1 MNSFL
6 CQELCPVRSD
16 TIRIGVSIK
25 LHPDR
30 LGGFGTQVL
39 QELCLAQQVSGPL
52 RQLVERLIVGT
63 TRHPILVAKMQIFN
77 LSSVVDNRAP
87 QDENRSGTG
96 AKHQRQV
103 MEKPGRNIII
113 LGGLTVVA
121 ALGWL
126 AWDRL
131 QPADLPAGLA
141 SANGR
146 IEATEVD
153 IAALTGGRI
162 AEITA
167 AEGDLVSAGDVLVQ
181 MDVVQLNAQ
190 KRQAEAQLARAEI
203 GVETA
208 KALVAQA
215 EAQERAAQ
223 AAVDQAASVAEA
235 ASLKLERSEQL
246 AKTNAISQQVLDDD
260 RARDAQ
266 ARAGVASAEASH
278 AAALAGISSAKAQV
292 VDAVAAVAAAK
303 ASIDAIQATLDD
315 ATLKAPRSGRIQYRI
330 AQEGEIVGSGGRIL
344 SLVDL
349 GDVYMTVFLPTSQV
363 GRVQVGS
370 EVRLVLDAAPELTI
384 PATVSYVADVAQFT
398 PKTVETANE
407 REKLMFRVRARI
419 DPELLARHI
428 EYVKT
433 GLPGMAYLRLDP
445 KAAWPD
451 FLANVVK

>member
-1 MNSFL
+1 M
-6 CQELCPVRSD
+6 
-16 TIRIGVSIK
+16 
-25 LHPDR
+25 
-30 LGGFGTQVL
+30 
-39 QELCLAQQVSGPL
+39 
-52 RQLVERLIVGT
+52 
-63 TRHPILVAKMQIFN
+63 
-77 LSSVVDNRAP
+77 
-87 QDENRSGTG
+87 
-96 AKHQRQV
+96 
-103 MEKPGRNIII
+103 
-113 LGGLTVVA
+113 
-121 ALGWL
+121 
-126 AWDRL
+126 
-131 QPADLPAGLA
+131 
-141 SANGR
+141 
-146 IEATEVD
+146 
-153 IAALTGGRI
+153 
-162 AEITA
+162 
-167 AEGDLVSAGDVLVQ
+167 
-181 MDVVQLNAQ
+181 
-190 KRQAEAQLARAEI
+190 
-203 GVETA
+203 
-208 KALVAQA
+208 AQA
-215 EAQERAAQ
+215 EAQERAAL

-235 ASLKLERSEQL
+235 AALRLARSEQL
-246 AKTNAISQQVLDDD
+246 VRSNAISQQVLDDD

-278 AAALAGISSAKAQV
+278 AAALAGVSSAEAQV
-292 VDAVAAVAAAK
+292 VDAGAAVDAAK

-370 EVRLVLDAAPELTI
+370 EVRLVMDAAQELVI

-398 PKTVETANE
+398 PKTVETADE

-445 KAAWPD
+445 NTAWPD